1 MGRTAKNPSITNR
14 TQRAKLVPLKN
25 SDAYWHLIA
34 EGQHLGYCKTADRQ
48 GTWRARYYTKEHG
61 RRYQALG
68 NTDDTGQPDGTHVL
82 SFQQALDAAHAW
94 IVSVARADGAGVRI
108 GKYTVEDAAR
118 DWLNKWEGSDRSK
131 ATSKANVDKHIL
143 PALGDIEVTK
153 LTRMRLEQW
162 LHDQAKKPPLK
173 VLERQ
178 KSKKKLAPSR
188 QSKIVYDPN
197 DPETKRKRRDSAN
210 RVFRDLRALLN
221 RAYKN
226 QHVASKAPWETV
238 DEFDNVDVA
247 KNEYLTLDEAN
258 RFMQCC
264 PQDFHDLVRAALI
277 TGCRYGELC
286 GMQVS
291 SYDAQVGSISLIQSK
306 TRKMKRIFLT
316 PDEAAF
322 FDTHIH
328 GKNPTD
334 LMFRRSD
341 GDAWGKSHQQSRME
355 AVAKAAGINRHIR
368 FHDLRHT
375 FATQL
380 VMNGTAMELVADQLG
395 HSGTR
400 IAAKH
405 YAHFSPSFV
414 ASTVREN
421 KPSYAAQTKPAP
433 GPKLVTKAS

>member
-14 TQRAKLVPLKN
+14 TQRAKLTPLKN
-25 SDAYWHLIA
+25 SAAYWHLIA

-48 GTWRARYYTKEHG
+48 GTWRARYYTKERG
-61 RRYQALG
+61 RRFQALG
-68 NTDDTGQPDGTHVL
+68 NADDTVTANGTHVL
-82 SFQQALDAAHAW
+82 SFQQALDATHAW

-108 GKYTVEDAAR
+108 GRYTVADAAN
-118 DWLNKWEGSDRSK
+118 DWLKTWRGSERGK
-131 ATSKANVDKHIL
+131 QTANANVVMHIL
-143 PALGDIEVTK
+143 PKLGTIEIDK
-153 LTRMRLEQW
+153 LNRVQIERW

-173 VLERQ
+173 VLHRLQ
-178 KSKKKLAPSR
+178 ATKKLAPSR

-197 DPETKRKRRDSAN
+197 DPETQRKRKDSAN

-221 RAYKN
+221 RAYDN

-238 DEFDNVDVA
+238 KEFENVGVA

-286 GMQVS
+286 SMKVAA
-291 SYDAQVGSISLIQSK
+291 YDVNVGAISFTQSK
-306 TRKMKRIFLT
+306 TGKMKRIFLT
-316 PDEAAF
+316 KDEAAF
-322 FDTHIH
+322 FDSHIH
-328 GKNPTD
+328 GKD
-334 LMFRRSD
+334 ADELMFRRSD
-341 GDAWGKSHQQSRME
+341 GLAWGKSHQQPRME
-355 AVAKAAGINRHIR
+355 SVLKAAKITRNVR

-375 FATQL
+375 FATL
-380 VMNGTAMELVADQLG
+380 LIMNGTSMELVADQLG

-400 IAAKH
+400 ITTKH

-414 ASTVREN
+414 ASTVRSN
-421 KPSYAAQTKPAP
+421 KPSYAAQTKPKP
-433 GPKLVTKAS
+433 GPKLVTRAG